1 MQVHGRGGATNDGGH
16 PSGWHGHTDAWLGE
30 PSPLPSPLW
39 DGRRGRL
46 RILEREADAER
57 RAHAVAESA
66 AAKPIKLPTPK
77 DMVRVVFD
85 LERRLL
91 ADVAKGREELRR
103 LFRGGRI
110 DLIPQPGGFYVAR
123 SEILPLVLLTQT
135 SPGENPGFVRYTA
148 SSCAGANRPI
158 STSEEGGRFP
168 FLILVPPPVERRK
181 MPTTWKRKVA

>member
-1 MQVHGRGGATNDGGH
+1 
-16 PSGWHGHTDAWLGE
+16 
-30 PSPLPSPLW
+30 
-39 DGRRGRL
+39 
-46 RILEREADAER
+46 
-57 RAHAVAESA
+57 
-66 AAKPIKLPTPK
+66 
-77 DMVRVVFD
+77 VFD

-168 FLILVPPPVERRK
+168 FLILVPPPVDRRK
-181 MPTTWKRKVA
+181 MPSTWKRKVA